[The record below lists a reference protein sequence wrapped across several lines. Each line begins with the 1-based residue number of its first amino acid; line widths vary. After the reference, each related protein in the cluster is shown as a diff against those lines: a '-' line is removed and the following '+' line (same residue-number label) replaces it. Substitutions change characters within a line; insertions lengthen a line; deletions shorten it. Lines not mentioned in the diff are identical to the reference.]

1 MSLPCFNICFKN
13 EKQNKFAV
21 WPYPQEPRELALKIA
36 ND

>member
-13 EKQNKFAV
+13 EKKKFAV

-36 ND
+36 NG